1 MAQSNATKEIIR
13 QLSYGPRTSYA
24 LSVAS
29 GLTQPS
35 VRATIGRL
43 RATGLVIETIG
54 TGLDAQYV
62 LQGPFT
68 AAAPVA
74 QGDGDQGDAFD
85 TDIDAGDVDDFGN
98 QRSGN

>member
-1 MAQSNATKEIIR
+1 MAQSKATKEIIR

-43 RATGLVIETIG
+43 RKGGLAIETLG
-54 TGLDAQYV
+54 TGLDAQYR
-62 LQGPFT
+62 LQGS
-68 AAAPVA
+68 
-74 QGDGDQGDAFD
+74 GDQSKEVEPLDAYD
-85 TDIDAGDVDDFGN
+85 TDIDTGD
-98 QRSGN
+98 SI

>member
-1 MAQSNATKEIIR
+1 MAKQSKATGEIIR

-43 RATGLVIETIG
+43 RAKGLAIDTVG
-54 TGLDAQYV
+54 AGLDAQYWLRGV
-62 LQGPFT
+62 
-68 AAAPVA
+68 APIDNYRAVS
-74 QGDGDQGDAFD
+74 QGDGDRGEAFD
-85 TDIDAGDVDDFGN
+85 TDIDAGDSN
-98 QRSGN
+98 